1 MNTHG
6 SNNATAS
13 ITGALLALLAALL
26 VAAVALAPQ
35 AGAQAAPPDRRAV
48 SDGEEANGLPIWYQ
62 DADRTRVFQCLGDQ
76 ALCGIEDP
84 NAIEEVVYWSG
95 EASMPVGGQE
105 GEARLVMA
113 VEGAFDPDA
122 DGAPI
127 TGSVISVDADGL
139 RPNTAYTVSH
149 PYGGF
154 RVRTDAEGAFPRNAN
169 TLAEAGCDIEVGQ
182 QCNFAAALRG
192 PVFENFLRWD
202 ATGPAAPQGYLGDPE
217 RLHTVA
223 GSPVRDSA
231 NRPQNYF
238 RIEGPRAGG
247 PGDERAQVSR
257 FSITG
262 QLERDTIT
270 DAAPPEEE
278 EAE

>member
-1 MNTHG
+1 MVQQVG
-6 SNNATAS
+6 DRP
-13 ITGALLALLAALL
+13 AALKAAVVAFL
-26 VAAVALAPQ
+26 AIVVAAIAIAPQ
-35 AGAQAAPPDRRAV
+35 AWAQAAPPDRRAV
-48 SDGEEANGLPIWYQ
+48 SDGEEDNGLPIWYQ

-76 ALCGIEDP
+76 ALCAIEDP
-84 NAIEEVVYWSG
+84 NAVDEVVYWSG

-122 DGAPI
+122 GGTPI

-154 RVRTDAEGAFPRNAN
+154 RVRTDADGAFPRNAN
-169 TLAEAGCDIEVGQ
+169 TLAEAGCDIEAGQ
-182 QCNFAAALRG
+182 QCNFALALRS
-192 PVFENFLRWD
+192 PVFRNLLRWD
-202 ATGPAAPQGYLGDPE
+202 ATRPAPPQGYLGDPE
-217 RLHTVA
+217 RLHTVV
-223 GSPVRDSA
+223 GSPVRDAA

-247 PGDERAQVSR
+247 PGDERAQVNR
-257 FSITG
+257 FSIVG
-262 QLERDTIT
+262 QLNRDTDT
-270 DAAPPEEE
+270 ALAPPETDQ
-278 EAE
+278 